1 MENTFIDVA
10 KIEAQLE
17 AGKNAGRG
25 RIEEILA
32 HARQKKGLAP
42 DEVASLI
49 GLDDPELLEEMFKL
63 AREIKED
70 IYGRRIVL
78 FAPLYVSNLCSNEC
92 VYCGFRASNKAE
104 DRHALTT
111 EELKQ
116 EILALE
122 KVGHKRVLM
131 VFGEHPRFGAD
142 YMAEMVRAAYEVKTP
157 DGKGEVRRIN
167 VNAAPL
173 DVPDYRIVKD
183 SGIGTYQI
191 FQETYH
197 PGRYSE
203 LHLKGRKRDYA
214 YRLYALHRAQEAGI
228 DDVAVGPLLGLYDWR
243 FELMGVVYHALDME
257 RQFNVGP
264 HTISFPR
271 LEPAIDTPFIDETP
285 YKVSDADFKKL
296 VAIVRLTVPY
306 TGMILTCREKPELR
320 REVIKLGVSQIDGGS
335 RIGIGAYNDA
345 KGVFVP
351 QRQQFFLSDSRTLD
365 EVVHE
370 LAEGGFIPS
379 FCTACYRTKRTGEH
393 FMDYAKEGFVKNFC
407 QPNALFTFKEYLEDF
422 ASPQTR
428 ALGEAVIAR
437 ELLEVP
443 AERQDQVREK
453 LVQITGGKRD
463 LYY

>member
-1 MENTFIDVA
+1 MQNTFIDVA

-17 AGKNAGRG
+17 AGKSADRT

-32 HARQKKGLAP
+32 HARLKKGLAP
-42 DEVASLI
+42 DEVAALI
-49 GLDDPELLEEMFKL
+49 GLSDPELLEEMFVL

-92 VYCGFRASNKAE
+92 VYCGFRASNKSE
-104 DRHALTT
+104 DRHALSAD
-111 EELKQ
+111 ELRQ

-122 KVGHKRVLM
+122 NVGHKRVLM
-131 VFGEHPRFGAD
+131 VFGEHPRFGAE
-142 YMAEMVRAAYEVKTP
+142 YMAEMVRAAYEVRSP
-157 DGKGEVRRIN
+157 DGKGEIRRVN

-173 DVPDYRIVKD
+173 EVPDYRIVKE

-197 PGRYSE
+197 PGRYAE
-203 LHLKGRKRDYA
+203 LHLKGKKRDYA

-243 FELMGVVYHALDME
+243 FEVMSVVYHALDME

-271 LEPAIDTPFIDETP
+271 LEPAIDTPFIEETP
-285 YKVSDADFKKL
+285 YRVSDDDFKKL
-296 VAIVRLTVPY
+296 VAILRLTVPY
-306 TGMILTCREKPELR
+306 TGMILTCRETPELR

-335 RIGIGAYNDA
+335 RIGIGSYNNAD
-345 KGVFVP
+345 GLFVP
-351 QRQQFFLSDSRTLD
+351 QRQQFFLNDSRTLD

-370 LAEGGFIPS
+370 LAGAGFIPS
-379 FCTACYRTKRTGEH
+379 FCTACYRTQRTGEH

-407 QPNALFTFKEYLEDF
+407 QPNALFTFREYLEDY
-422 ASPQTR
+422 ATPATK
-428 ALGEAVIAR
+428 ALGETVIAR
-437 ELLEVP
+437 ELQEVP
-443 AERQDQVREK
+443 AERQDVVREK
-453 LVQITGGKRD
+453 LTQIIGGKRD